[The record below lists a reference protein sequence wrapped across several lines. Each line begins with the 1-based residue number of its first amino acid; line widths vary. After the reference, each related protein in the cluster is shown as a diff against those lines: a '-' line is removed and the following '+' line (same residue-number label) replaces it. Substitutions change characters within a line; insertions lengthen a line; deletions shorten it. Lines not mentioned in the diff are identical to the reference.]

1 METVLIFI
9 TALSG
14 FSWLGFALLPWRIW
28 STRETLDAAHP
39 GTDESLS
46 DVTVVIPARNE
57 ADLIEQTLR
66 SVAAQGSELKI
77 VLIDDG
83 SQDDTVEKARRLTI
97 GFATSFCR
105 ASSSDSPLNSPTVP
119 SHPVQ
124 CRVHGPSCE

>member
-1 METVLIFI
+1 METVLIFF

-83 SQDDTVEKARRLTI
+83 SQDDTVEKARRLTMSNLTI
-97 GFATSFCR
+97 ISA
-105 ASSSDSPLNSPTVP
+105 APLVA
-119 SHPVQ
+119 
-124 CRVHGPSCE
+124 G